1 MKKVLV
7 IFDCFGVLCNKI
19 CSEYL
24 KEKVSKETYSEIYR
38 DIIDPA
44 ECGRISRKEVFRML
58 GKILGI
64 SADKVSADLDA
75 LIVPHSDL
83 YPVIEKIREFADVAV
98 LSNAYEGHAE
108 RIIEEFEL
116 APLFDRIFLS
126 WQHDMAKP
134 NLDFYSYCVKAFDKE
149 YDEIYMV
156 DDTDKNLE
164 RLHEIGI
171 KAIKYENP
179 ESVKSALRKYF

>member
-24 KEKVSKETYSEIYR
+24 KEKVSGEMYSKIYEE
-38 DIIDPA
+38 IIDPA
-44 ECGRISRKEVFRML
+44 EVGHLSRKEVFRRL
-58 GKILGI
+58 GKALGI
-64 SADKVSADLDA
+64 PAETVNADLDA
-75 LIVPHSDL
+75 LAAPHSDL
-83 YPVIEKIREFADVAV
+83 YPIIEKIREFADVAL

-108 RIIEEFEL
+108 RIIEQFEL

-134 NLDFYSYCVKAFDKE
+134 DLNFYSYCVKAFDKE
-149 YDEIYMV
+149 YDEVYMV

-164 RLHEIGI
+164 KLHEIGI
-171 KAIKYENP
+171 KAIKYVDSD
-179 ESVKSALRKYF
+179 SVKTALAKYF